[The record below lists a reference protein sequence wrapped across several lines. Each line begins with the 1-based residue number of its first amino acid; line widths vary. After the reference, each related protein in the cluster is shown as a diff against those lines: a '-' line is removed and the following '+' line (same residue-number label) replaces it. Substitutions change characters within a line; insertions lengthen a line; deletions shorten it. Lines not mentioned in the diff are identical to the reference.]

1 MNRCEKFRYMNNDK
15 PPRPS
20 ISIDPELFALAKIR
34 MGQRRIKMFSR
45 YIQEL
50 IKEDTAD
57 LVSVSGSIPFP
68 EPLAKVAEDSPT
80 YGSERN
86 DPAPTARRSE
96 VSYTPKKTR
105 GK

>member
-1 MNRCEKFRYMNNDK
+1 MNNDK
-15 PPRPS
+15 TPRPS

-57 LVSVSGSIPFP
+57 LVAVPTSIPFP
-68 EPLAKVAEDSPT
+68 EPLAKVAEDSPE

-86 DPAPTARRSE
+86 DPAPPAQRSLAT
-96 VSYTPKKTR
+96 YTNTKTR
-105 GK
+105 RK